1 MHIRLWDNCR
11 EKSWVFGQFEQ
22 VNNLSV
28 QTNQAVPGLSR
39 TLYIS
44 EIWHYASCFM
54 NPVIGSQVYQLHKT
68 QLDCNTD

>member
-1 MHIRLWDNCR
+1 MYICAWDNSG

-28 QTNQAVPGLSR
+28 QTNQAVLGLSG

-44 EIWHYASCFM
+44 EIWLYASCSM
-54 NPVIGSQVYQLHKT
+54 NPVLGSQVYRFHSSIAIQIK
-68 QLDCNTD
+68 